1 MTGNLLEYYVKILK
15 RLENI
20 EEATK
25 EMTFNLMNIEDKE
38 QLEALLRMT
47 DKELIIT
54 LSKK

>member
-1 MTGNLLEYYVKILK
+1 MTGNLLENYVKILK